1 MINTLTEGE
10 YAMSMMTLFLIAF
23 IAIIFTCWMYRD

>member
-1 MINTLTEGE
+1 MITEGE
-10 YAMSMMTLFLIAF
+10 YVLMSMMMMFLIAF